1 MADAEAL
8 LNASGVPYEREIASG
23 EPAPALIDMA
33 HRHSCDAI
41 IMGARGRGALRSALA
56 CISVVEVDES
66 GESRFRI
73 AGSRLREIFGMEV
86 RGMRVAEIAGAHGE
100 CYVLGL
106 SAALERGEPVGGVIE
121 IGGRIHAWLRLP
133 LAGEDGQLN
142 QVLCHDELLP
152 SRRMLRP
159 LPQGGGLIQH
169 PRPRYAA

>member
-1 MADAEAL
+1 MRQQ
-8 LNASGVPYEREIASG
+8 NVFSGVTDAHEVLIRHWQSRRDG
-23 EPAPALIDMA
+23 EGRVSRDNIDP
-33 HRHSCDAI
+33 
-41 IMGARGRGALRSALA
+41 GALRSALA
-56 CISVVEVDES
+56 CISIVEVDET

-152 SRRMLRP
+152 SRRML
-159 LPQGGGLIQH
+159 LPTAKDEGLIQH
-169 PRPRYAA
+169 PKPRYAA

>member
-1 MADAEAL
+1 MRQQ
-8 LNASGVPYEREIASG
+8 NVFSGVTDAHEVLIRHWQSRRDG
-23 EPAPALIDMA
+23 EGRVSRDNIDP
-33 HRHSCDAI
+33 
-41 IMGARGRGALRSALA
+41 GALRSAPGSILSLA
-56 CISVVEVDES
+56 CISIVEVDET

-159 LPQGGGLIQH
+159 TPKDEGLIQH
-169 PRPRYAA
+169 PKPRYAA

>member
-1 MADAEAL
+1 MRQQ
-8 LNASGVPYEREIASG
+8 NVFSGVTDAHEVLIRHWQSRRDG
-23 EPAPALIDMA
+23 EGRVSRDNIDP
-33 HRHSCDAI
+33 
-41 IMGARGRGALRSALA
+41 GALRSALA
-56 CISVVEVDES
+56 RVSPVEGGEKEET

-159 LPQGGGLIQH
+159 TPKDEGLIQH
-169 PRPRYAA
+169 PKPRYAA